1 MRTSRK
7 SISIEFQ
14 KGSFLKLF
22 PIGNNAK
29 IFEID
34 QTEAEEFGEAPFQ
47 ILESRRYEYEFS
59 NNAYQLHKTKECI
72 PSNNPDANRG
82 IIEPGNYVG
91 TLELNIK
98 GPEEDIKY
106 HLEVLA
112 TKFDSSDDY
121 DKSYRENYR
130 SMVEDIT
137 EKCTELLMQSNS
149 PVNQYFEPDF
159 SRGNKTIYQKFS
171 FVKSVINKDEFEES
185 LLKIFSAPKTNWINK
200 KERVDIRSLK
210 KITNKNVQEILRGSN
225 RIPLPKHH
233 NLRSVTKLESIPSKI
248 NSYKQEPNLDNPEN
262 RFIKHSLQEYLQF
275 LENCSSAFLDGSK
288 DKKEAEYLIKKLET
302 FLNHS
307 FFKDI
312 SRPTSL
318 KLNSPTLQRKG
329 GYRQLLKSWLMFDLA
344 SKLTWTKDDD
354 EVYEA
359 GKRDIATLY
368 EYWLFFVLYDLFKNK
383 FELNELTHNNKPYNH
398 LFETTKDGLN
408 LIVKS
413 GHHTALSGNKTIKNR
428 DLSFKFSFN
437 RTFSGNKNNYPK
449 AGSWTTS
456 MRPDYTLSVWPRE
469 LGERK
474 AEIEEQIVHI
484 HFDAKYKVNQF
495 TIDSNDTKL
504 DLTEEQKEKQRKKLN
519 ILKKEEQAGIY
530 KNADI
535 LKMHAYKDAIRRTG
549 GAYILYPGTKQT
561 NFKGFHELIPGLGAF
576 SVNPKNEKENISEL
590 SNFIDKVI
598 DHLVNRASKR
608 ENIAT
613 KTYEISTRKQTK
625 PLNEPL
631 PEYLN
636 GKKLIPDETYV
647 LVGYAKN
654 KLRKERMD
662 WFKKHKKY
670 NFRMNDEEGALS
682 FTEKEAKAQFLVIR
696 ESKNGKA
703 TNIYKLKK
711 GIKVFTG
718 AQLEKDKHPEA
729 KKDAY
734 LVVEFEEDVLDQF
747 KDLTFNCNETSEY
760 KVLLEKYKNPTKLAG
775 IPFTTT
781 LTELLNQIDKQTNLF
796 DNY

>member
-1 MRTSRK
+1 MKKNIPSAP
-7 SISIEFQ
+7 IP
-14 KGSFLKLF
+14 LKEDLLLTIY
-22 PIGNNAK
+22 PIGNHAQ
-29 IFEID
+29 IYEID
-34 QTEAEEFGEAPFQ
+34 EDEALEFGEATIQ

-59 NNAYQLHKTKECI
+59 SKAYQLHKTKECI
-72 PSNNPDANRG
+72 PSANSSASRG
-82 IIEPGNYVG
+82 IIAPGNFVG
-91 TLELNIK
+91 TLELNII
-98 GPEEDIKY
+98 GPEEDFKY

-112 TKFDSSDDY
+112 TKFDTTDDY

-149 PVNQYFEPDF
+149 PVNQYFEPNFTKD
-159 SRGNKTIYQKFS
+159 NKTIYQKFS

-200 KERVDIRSLK
+200 EERVDIRSLK
-210 KITNKNVQEILRGSN
+210 KITNKNLQEIIRGNN
-225 RIPLPKHH
+225 RIPLPTNH
-233 NLRSVTKLESIPSKI
+233 NLRTVSKLKSIPSKV
-248 NSYKQEPNLDNPEN
+248 NSYKQEPSLDNPEN

-275 LENCSSAFLDGSK
+275 CENCSSAFLDDSK
-288 DKKEAEYLIKKLET
+288 DKKEADFLVKKLEN

-312 SRPTSL
+312 SRPTTL

-344 SKLTWTKDDD
+344 SKLIWTKDEDD
-354 EVYEA
+354 DVYEA

-368 EYWLFFVLYDLFKNK
+368 EYWLFFVLYDLFKTK
-383 FELNELTHNNKPYNH
+383 FGLQELTHNDEPYNH
-398 LFETTKDGLN
+398 LFETTKNGLN
-408 LIVKS
+408 LIIKS
-413 GHHTALSGNKTIKNR
+413 GHHTALQGNKIIKNR
-428 DLSFKFSFN
+428 DLTFKFSFN
-437 RTFSGNKNNYPK
+437 RTFSGNKDNYPK

-484 HFDAKYKVNQF
+484 HFDAKYKVQQF
-495 TIDSNDTKL
+495 TIDSNETKT
-504 DLTEEQKEKQRKKLN
+504 DLTEEEKVNQRIKLN
-519 ILKKEEQAGIY
+519 KLKIQEQAGIY

-576 SVNPKNEKENISEL
+576 SVNPKNEKVNVTDL
-590 SNFIDKVI
+590 SNFIDEVL
-598 DHLVNRASKR
+598 DHLVNRASQR

-625 PLNEPL
+625 TLNEPI

-647 LVGYAKN
+647 LVGYAKSN
-654 KLRKERMD
+654 LRQKRMD
-662 WFKKHKKY
+662 WFLEKKKY

-682 FTEKEAKAQFLVIR
+682 FTEKEAKAEFLVIR

-703 TNIYKLKK
+703 TNLYKLKK
-711 GIKVFTG
+711 GLKVFTG
-718 AQLEKDKHPEA
+718 AQLEKDNHPEA

-734 LVVEFEEDVLDQF
+734 LVVEFEEDVLNQF
-747 KDLTFNCNETSEY
+747 KNITFNCTETKEY
-760 KVLLEKYKNPTKLAG
+760 KELSKKHKNPTNWQEYL
-775 IPFTTT
+775 
-781 LTELLNQIDKQTNLF
+781 LQQHLLN
-796 DNY
+796 